1 MQEIKELNQLLS
13 KYVDQGCFP
22 GFQWQINIDEKI
34 YSGKY
39 GLNNIE
45 NKKPVLDNTIY
56 RIWSMTKPIVAVV
69 AMQLIEKKIIKLEDP
84 ITEYLPEFK
93 NLKVLINEKANLDET
108 EDVHEYPT
116 IKDLLLHTA
125 GFSYNSMGDPVGK
138 EYDRIELFH
147 SDTTTLETEVKK
159 IAKVPLLF
167 KPKKKWR
174 YSVSMDVLGRI
185 IEVVKNDSL
194 QNILE
199 IEIFNPLEMHE
210 TRFSVAKKSEHRV
223 MESYA
228 YDPLKSKLTSYLPG
242 PQKLHNYQ
250 YPTNEEKFAR
260 GGHGLFSTIKDYS
273 IFANMLHSGKSKNG
287 EIIINPQTLKMMN
300 SNALED
306 YYFPLEITSVDTV
319 KDKKYVNDLEP
330 YGWGMGFRTLMEPEK
345 NKNLGSYGEFGW
357 SGYAATYFLVDDKKN
372 MSALIMTQ
380 VFNALPN
387 LQKDFYKY
395 IYTNF

>member
-45 NKKPVLDNTIY
+45 IKKPVLDNSIY

-116 IKDLLLHTA
+116 TKDLLLHTA

-167 KPKKKWR
+167 KHKKK
-174 YSVSMDVLGRI
+174 M
-185 IEVVKNDSL
+185 
-194 QNILE
+194 
-199 IEIFNPLEMHE
+199 
-210 TRFSVAKKSEHRV
+210 A
-223 MESYA
+223 
-228 YDPLKSKLTSYLPG
+228 
-242 PQKLHNYQ
+242 
-250 YPTNEEKFAR
+250 
-260 GGHGLFSTIKDYS
+260 LFS
-273 IFANMLHSGKSKNG
+273 FNG
-287 EIIINPQTLKMMN
+287 CL
-300 SNALED
+300 
-306 YYFPLEITSVDTV
+306 
-319 KDKKYVNDLEP
+319 
-330 YGWGMGFRTLMEPEK
+330 R
-345 NKNLGSYGEFGW
+345 
-357 SGYAATYFLVDDKKN
+357 
-372 MSALIMTQ
+372 
-380 VFNALPN
+380 
-387 LQKDFYKY
+387 
-395 IYTNF
+395 